1 MANLFK
7 NMFSSSS
14 AEAVKTTNG
23 NGDAPKVE
31 PLHVTDADFEA
42 LILQSD
48 KPAVVDLWAD
58 WCGPCHMIAPS
69 VEQMATAYDGRAVIA
84 KLNVDENPNV
94 PGRYGIMG
102 IPTLLY
108 FKDGKAKVEV
118 ALARGRKAY
127 DKRQAIAKRDAEFE
141 ARRADARNTKYGSH
155 A

>member
-14 AEAVKTTNG
+14 ADAVKTTNG

-108 FKDGKAKVEV
+108 FKDGKEV
-118 ALARGRKAY
+118 DRQVGVTSYPALANKLEKLLG
-127 DKRQAIAKRDAEFE
+127 
-141 ARRADARNTKYGSH
+141 
-155 A
+155 